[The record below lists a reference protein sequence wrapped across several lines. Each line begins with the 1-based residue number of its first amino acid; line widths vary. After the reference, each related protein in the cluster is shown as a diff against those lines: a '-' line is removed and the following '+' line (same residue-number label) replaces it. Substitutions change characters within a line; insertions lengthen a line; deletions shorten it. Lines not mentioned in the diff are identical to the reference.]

1 MQFNHPEVL
10 YALFLLIIPILIHLF
25 QLRRFK
31 KEAFTNVK
39 FLRKLSEQT
48 RKSSQ
53 LKKWLVLISRL
64 LIFTC
69 IILAFAQPYFNINRD
84 DSPANVF
91 IYLDNSYSMQAKAKQ
106 GQLFQNSKQELLKSL
121 PENKNI
127 TLFTNDA
134 EYADVT
140 RKEIQEIDFTPTAL
154 DLNTLLLKIKS
165 LTANS
170 KRENNLLLFS
180 DQQNLELSTLN
191 DSIDINLFSFN
202 LQAKDFNNI
211 AIDTAFVSDLKPE
224 TSVLNVK
231 LSSFGNP
238 ETLTTVSLYDNEKLL
253 GKTGVKINEEKDTV
267 IQFQLQ
273 KKAIEKGIIKIE
285 DNGLDFD
292 NIMFFNIN
300 EIRPINIVNI
310 SNSEDLFLK
319 KIYTQPQFNLTTF
332 TEDEIDYNSLE
343 NAQVIILNELSKISN
358 SLQNTLLKKAKE
370 NTIFIFIPSLEIK
383 DVNIKLLIKN
393 LGLPEF
399 STPISNEKLI
409 TGISYKDPIF
419 EDAFEKQVSNFD
431 YPKVQ
436 NYYDLDRSNG
446 TALLRYED
454 LKPFLI
460 KISNKYVFTAPINQA
475 NSNFLQS
482 PLVVLSFY
490 NIGLSALKPSQLY
503 YTLGASNNIDIPVKT
518 KSDKILELRSK
529 NLNFIPQQ
537 QQFSDRVRIST
548 TDFPKE
554 PGNLEVWFNDQPIY
568 NLSYNVNRDESKY
581 IPLDLENYKN
591 IHKIES
597 LSEFIN
603 LSGFTQ
609 EVDSFWKWFVTFA
622 LFFLIIET
630 LLLKY
635 FK

>member
-1 MQFNHPEVL
+1 
-10 YALFLLIIPILIHLF
+10 
-25 QLRRFK
+25 
-31 KEAFTNVK
+31 
-39 FLRKLSEQT
+39 
-48 RKSSQ
+48 
-53 LKKWLVLISRL
+53 
-64 LIFTC
+64 
-69 IILAFAQPYFNINRD
+69 
-84 DSPANVF
+84 
-91 IYLDNSYSMQAKAKQ
+91 MQAKAKQ

-211 AIDTAFVSDLKPE
+211 AIDTAFLSDLKPE

-460 KISNKYVFTAPINQA
+460 KINNKYVFTAPINQT

-581 IPLDLENYKN
+581 IPLDLENNKN
-591 IHKIES
+591 IQKIES

-603 LSGFTQ
+603 LSGFTK